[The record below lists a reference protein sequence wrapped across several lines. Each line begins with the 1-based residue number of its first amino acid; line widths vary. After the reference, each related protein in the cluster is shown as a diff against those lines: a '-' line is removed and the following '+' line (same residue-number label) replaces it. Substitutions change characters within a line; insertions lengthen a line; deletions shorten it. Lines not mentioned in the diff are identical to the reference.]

1 MAKATE
7 GDDSERVAL
16 ARLALAA
23 ALAQP
28 GVVGAQAG
36 AGLPRVT
43 STRSGSLLSGVAVF
57 AAAGG
62 RYEVDL
68 RLVAELVP
76 LDQLADR
83 VRARLATA
91 AKRKGLAA
99 LLGAVNIEF
108 VDLAAPADSAT
119 DTRAGSDRP
128 ARAPAASRAAQPDAA
143 GDSATSSPAAE
154 DES

>member
-1 MAKATE
+1 MATE
-7 GDDSERVAL
+7 GDESERVAL
-16 ARLALAA
+16 ARLALTA

-43 STRSGSLLSGVAVF
+43 STRSGGLLSGVAVS

-108 VDLAAPADSAT
+108 VDLAAAT
-119 DTRAGSDRP
+119 DSTTDTNARSDPP
-128 ARAPAASRAAQPDAA
+128 ARAPAASRAARPDAA
-143 GDSATSSPAAE
+143 GDSAANGPAAE
-154 DES
+154 EAS